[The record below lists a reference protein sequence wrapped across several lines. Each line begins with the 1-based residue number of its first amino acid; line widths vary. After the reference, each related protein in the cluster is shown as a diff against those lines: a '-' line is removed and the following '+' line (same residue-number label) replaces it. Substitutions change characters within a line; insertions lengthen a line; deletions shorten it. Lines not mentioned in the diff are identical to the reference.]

1 MCPNSSEHQT
11 DCKSY
16 YTYNLKYRKWR
27 KKVVFNNWQKIY
39 SEGRN
44 ILNYFKS
51 VRQWIPSYLQSSLNQ
66 RYCTKKQSAVN
77 VIFQSHYKNLFW
89 KQIHQKNILTA
100 AQNLPKSF
108 SGMASGLTE
117 IKFKWQISYQYYF
130 SAFFLRPKET
140 SCLDTRQLS
149 AKMTKPAH
157 LWMF

>member
-1 MCPNSSEHQT
+1 MRLALLSSFQYNVKVNTQWLSKGLKEAW
-11 DCKSY
+11 DFSY
-16 YTYNLKYRKWR
+16 FFYTWMSSGGCWILPFSFTSYTWDYLYNMTC
-27 KKVVFNNWQKIY
+27 

-44 ILNYFKS
+44 ILKYFKS

-66 RYCTKKQSAVN
+66 RYCTEKQSAVN

-130 SAFFLRPKET
+130 SAFF
-140 SCLDTRQLS
+140 
-149 AKMTKPAH
+149 
-157 LWMF
+157 